1 MGTVTQ
7 NKRRNIFPGA
17 LPFFFLA
24 ALTLIVYAGTLR
36 SRFVY
41 DDHTQLVEN
50 VALRSLRNI
59 PLFFLKPEQ
68 TSGSMI
74 FREIYRPLRA
84 IFFAVE
90 YQLWGHNPVGYHAVN
105 ILVHAIN
112 ASLVFAFLSRIM
124 GAKAPAFASSLLF
137 VSHPA
142 LTENVCWVCSRSD
155 LLCTL
160 FYLTAILCYLRSQ
173 QDVGFK
179 KTIFFVASLAAT
191 ILSLFSKEMGVTL
204 AGTIIA
210 IDLWQDGF
218 SRQWTKKWP
227 GYVPFAVVT
236 IVYLV
241 FRSTIMSQF
250 AQRPPWGAT
259 PLATAG
265 IMAKGIAYYIRLLL
279 FPFKLTVFPF
289 IDATH
294 VSFRDP
300 ETMLAATLVI
310 GLLAGALVGRR
321 RYPRASLGVI
331 LFFVLLLPV
340 SNIVPIKAIV
350 GDRFIYLPSLGF
362 FVVTGAFFNVLISSQ
377 PTLSRRRSALAA
389 GAIGLL
395 ILLFSM
401 KTITRSIDWRDDFA
415 LFSSAARIAPDS
427 PRARIALAKEY
438 FLREDYDAALEHN
451 MVGVRANPYSS
462 EGHILLGSIYFKK
475 GLLKPAEEEFK
486 VALTLDPSSG
496 DANNS
501 LGIIYR
507 EQGKL
512 DEALAAFQAALKEN
526 PVVSEILNNVGSV
539 LLQKGEIALSLEY
552 FARAL
557 DAKPDNREAAYNTA
571 LALLKLE
578 RYSDAVRFM
587 ESRLPIQPNNG
598 DTLILLGQAYA
609 GLRDYDR
616 AVEAYLRALALNPA
630 DASAL
635 TRLANLHME
644 HGQYEKAI
652 PLYRNILA
660 RYPASITH
668 RISLASALEKT
679 GRRGEA
685 LEQIEIAIRF
695 DPESASARSEL
706 NRILRKAGIH
716 ADAERG
722 RTE

>member
-7 NKRRNIFPGA
+7 TKRGNILSGA
-17 LPFFFLA
+17 LPFLFLA
-24 ALTLIVYAGTLR
+24 GLTLIVYAGTLR
-36 SRFVY
+36 SRFIY

-74 FREIYRPLRA
+74 FREIYRPLRS

-90 YQLWGHNPVGYHAVN
+90 YQIWGHNPVGYHAVN
-105 ILVHAIN
+105 IIIHAIN
-112 ASLVFAFLSRIM
+112 AGLVFIFLSSIM

-155 LLCTL
+155 LLCML
-160 FYLTAILCYLRSQ
+160 FYLTAILCYLRSHQ
-173 QDVGFK
+173 EMGFK
-179 KTIFFVASLAAT
+179 KTILIIASLAAT

-204 AGTIIA
+204 VGAIIV
-210 IDLWQDGF
+210 IDLWHDGF
-218 SRQWTKKWP
+218 SRQWVRRWQ
-227 GYVPFAVVT
+227 GYIPFAVVT
-236 IVYLV
+236 LVYLV

-250 AQRPPWGAT
+250 AQRQPWGAT

-289 IDATH
+289 VDATH
-294 VSFRDP
+294 VSVRNP
-300 ETMLAATLVI
+300 ETLFAAMLVI
-310 GLLAGALVGRR
+310 GLLAGAFVGRR
-321 RYPRASLGVI
+321 RYPYATLGIV

-350 GDRFIYLPSLGF
+350 GDRFIYIPSLGF
-362 FVVTGAFFNVLISSQ
+362 FVVAGAFFNILVSSQ
-377 PTLSRRRSALAA
+377 PAFLRRRSALAA

-395 ILLFSM
+395 VLLFSV
-401 KTITRSIDWRDDFA
+401 KTIARSIDWRDDFA
-415 LFSSAARIAPDS
+415 LFSSAARVAPDS

-438 FLREDYDAALEHN
+438 FLREDYDAALEH
-451 MVGVRANPYSS
+451 GAAGIRANPYSS
-462 EGHILLGSIYFKK
+462 EGHILLGSVYFKR

-486 VALTLDPSSG
+486 IALTLDPLSG

-507 EQGKL
+507 EQGRL
-512 DEALAAFQAALKEN
+512 DEALTAFQAALKEH

-539 LLQKGEIALSLEY
+539 LLQKGEVVLSLEY

-557 DAKPDNREAAYNTA
+557 DAKSDNREAAYNTA
-571 LALLKLE
+571 LALLRLE
-578 RYSDAVRFM
+578 RFADAVRFI
-587 ESRLPIQPNNG
+587 ESRLPTQPNDG
-598 DTLILLGQAYA
+598 DILILLGQAYA
-609 GLRDYDR
+609 GLGDYDR
-616 AVEAYLRALALNPA
+616 TVEAYLRALALNPA
-630 DASAL
+630 DVSAI
-635 TRLANLHME
+635 TRLANLHAE
-644 HGQYEKAI
+644 HGAYEKAI

-660 RYPASITH
+660 RYPASVAH
-668 RISLASALEKT
+668 RVSLASALEKT
-679 GRRGEA
+679 GRQSEA
-685 LEQIEIAIRF
+685 IEQLEIAIRF
-695 DPESASARSEL
+695 DPENAPARSEL
-706 NRILRKAGIH
+706 ARILKKAGRH
-716 ADAERG
+716 REP
-722 RTE
+722 E